1 MSCPACGEV
10 FDSVYLVANTALVGL
25 ILEIKVVNAE
35 NESHAAKIAK
45 AVIGKALADVPL
57 KQLMSP
63 SRKVKCHCFSFPG
76 WSLNAIDCSDFWRQG
91 FYLRVEFALREHEVV
106 ELVNVQAVEDSFLY
120 HVPCSRLT
128 RLISEA
134 VDIPLV
140 SGVSFSHEDEL
151 TLLKTLL
158 QGAEA
163 DGVVAGTIASNY
175 QMSRLKKLCVEL
187 ELKLYAPLWNK
198 GSERLLR
205 AMAGS
210 MDIIVVQVAA
220 DGMNESWLGRKLDE
234 GAVDDLS
241 ELHRNT
247 GCTLW
252 ARAASTKHLFWT
264 LLSLKGALK

>member
-1 MSCPACGEV
+1 MRLIALISGGK
-10 FDSVYLVANTALVGL
+10 DSICAL
-25 ILEIKVVNAE
+25 N
-35 NESHAAKIAK
+35 
-45 AVIGKALADVPL
+45 
-57 KQLMSP
+57 
-63 SRKVKCHCFSFPG
+63 
-76 WSLNAIDCSDFWRQG
+76 
-91 FYLRVEFALREHEVV
+91 YALREHEVV
-106 ELVNVQAVEDSFLY
+106 KLVNVQAVEDSFLY

-151 TLLKTLL
+151 ALLKTLL

-175 QMSRLKKLCVEL
+175 QMSRLKKLCVQL
-187 ELKLYAPLWNK
+187 ELKLYTPLWKK

-205 AMAGS
+205 AMAAS

-220 DGMNESWLGRKLDE
+220 DGMNQSWLGRKLDE

-241 ELHRNT
+241 VLHRKHGVHIMGEGGEYETLVLDAPIFKRRIKVMNYDKKWFSEQWR
-247 GCTLW
+247 GCLEIHEF
-252 ARAASTKHLFWT
+252 KLED
-264 LLSLKGALK
+264 K

>member
-1 MSCPACGEV
+1 
-10 FDSVYLVANTALVGL
+10 
-25 ILEIKVVNAE
+25 
-35 NESHAAKIAK
+35 
-45 AVIGKALADVPL
+45 
-57 KQLMSP
+57 
-63 SRKVKCHCFSFPG
+63 
-76 WSLNAIDCSDFWRQG
+76 
-91 FYLRVEFALREHEVV
+91 
-106 ELVNVQAVEDSFLY
+106 
-120 HVPCSRLT
+120 
-128 RLISEA
+128 
-134 VDIPLV
+134 V

-220 DGMNESWLGRKLDE
+220 YGMKESWLGRKLDE

-241 ELHRNT
+241 ELHRKHGVHIMGEGGEYETLVLDAPIFKKRIKVMNYDKKWFSEQWR
-247 GCTLW
+247 GCLEIYEF
-252 ARAASTKHLFWT
+252 KLED
-264 LLSLKGALK
+264 K

>member
-1 MSCPACGEV
+1 MRLIALISGGK
-10 FDSVYLVANTALVGL
+10 DSICAL
-25 ILEIKVVNAE
+25 NR
-35 NESHAAKIAK
+35 
-45 AVIGKALADVPL
+45 AL
-57 KQLMSP
+57 
-63 SRKVKCHCFSFPG
+63 C
-76 WSLNAIDCSDFWRQG
+76 
-91 FYLRVEFALREHEVV
+91 EHEVV
-106 ELVNVQAVEDSFLY
+106 QLVNVQAVEDSFLY
-120 HVPCSRLT
+120 HVPCARLT

-158 QGAEA
+158 QDAEA

-175 QMSRLKKLCVEL
+175 QMSRLKKLCAQL

-210 MDIIVVQVAA
+210 MDIMVVQVAA
-220 DGMNESWLGRKLDE
+220 YGMNESWLGRKLDE

-241 ELHRNT
+241 TLHRKH
-247 GCTLW
+247 GVHIMGEGGEYETLVLDAPIFKRRIKVMNYDKKW
-252 ARAASTKHLFWT
+252 FSEQWRG
-264 LLSLKGALK
+264 SLEIREFKLEDK